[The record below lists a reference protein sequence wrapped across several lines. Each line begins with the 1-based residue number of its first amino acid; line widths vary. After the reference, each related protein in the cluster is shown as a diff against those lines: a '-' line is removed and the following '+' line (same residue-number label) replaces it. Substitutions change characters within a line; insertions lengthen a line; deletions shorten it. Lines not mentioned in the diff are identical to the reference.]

1 MNETF
6 NPTKPCRTR
15 GGDPVKILITDA
27 AGVNKIYYQNEK
39 TKKVF
44 ATFENGLAWNCG
56 TSDYDLINIPQKLV
70 GWVNIYKSADAFDPG
85 FYIITFA
92 SEASARSFSNKP
104 DYIETRKIEVEVP

>member
-39 TKKVF
+39 TKMVF
-44 ATFENGLAWNCG
+44 ATYANGHMWNG
-56 TSDYDLINIPQKLV
+56 GINDNDLINTPQKLV
-70 GWVNIYKSADAFDPG
+70 GWVNIYKSVVDPG
-85 FYIITFA
+85 FTTATYE
-92 SEASARSFSNKP
+92 SEAEARSLSNEP
-104 DYIETRKIEVEVP
+104 IYIETRKIEVEVP